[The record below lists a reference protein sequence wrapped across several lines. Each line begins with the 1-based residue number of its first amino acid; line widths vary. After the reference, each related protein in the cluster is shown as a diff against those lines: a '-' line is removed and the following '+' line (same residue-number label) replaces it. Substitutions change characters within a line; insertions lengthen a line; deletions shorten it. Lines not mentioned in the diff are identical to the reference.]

1 MKTPTWL
8 VAGLAALAFSG
19 AACADKLI
27 YLTEPE
33 GEALAL
39 AAELRGPYFKLAS
52 YLETE
57 QILTFCG
64 PATIAAVL
72 NSLDV
77 ERPKPAQF
85 YPWAL
90 WTQPS
95 VFNAANQAVKPY
107 AVVEHEGLILPE
119 LAIFF
124 RNLGTHAEF
133 AHADSFS
140 LEQLRATVKATLA
153 EPGKRFVANYSR
165 KPIGQVGDG
174 HISPVAAYDSRSDRV
189 LVLDVAR
196 YKYPPVWMALSDLY
210 AGMQAVDSGSGKARG
225 YVVVSK

>member
-1 MKTPTWL
+1 MKTKWL
-8 VAGLAALAFSG
+8 MAGLAALALCTG
-19 AACADKLI
+19 VRAERLI

-77 ERPKPAQF
+77 ERPKPTQF

-90 WTQPS
+90 WTQPG
-95 VFNAANQAVKPY
+95 VFTPANQAV
-107 AVVEHEGLILPE
+107 
-119 LAIFF
+119 
-124 RNLGTHAEF
+124 
-133 AHADSFS
+133 
-140 LEQLRATVKATLA
+140 
-153 EPGKRFVANYSR
+153 
-165 KPIGQVGDG
+165 
-174 HISPVAAYDSRSDRV
+174 
-189 LVLDVAR
+189 
-196 YKYPPVWMALSDLY
+196 
-210 AGMQAVDSGSGKARG
+210 
-225 YVVVSK
+225 

>member
-1 MKTPTWL
+1 MMRR
-8 VAGLAALAFSG
+8 AAFIALALFALST

-39 AAELRGPYFKLAS
+39 GAELRGPYFKLAS

-64 PATIAAVL
+64 PATIAVVL

-77 ERPKPAQF
+77 ERPKPTQF

-90 WTQPS
+90 WTQPG
-95 VFNAANQAVKPY
+95 VFTAANQAVKPY
-107 AVVEHEGLILPE
+107 AMVEHEGLLLPE
-119 LAIFF
+119 LAAFF
-124 RNLGTHAEF
+124 RNLGTRAEF
-133 AHADSFS
+133 AHADTFT
-140 LEQLRATVKATLA
+140 LEQLRDAVRSTLA
-153 EPGKRFVANYSR
+153 APARRFVANYSR
-165 KPIGQVGDG
+165 KPIGQIGDG
-174 HISPVAAYDSRSDRV
+174 HISPVAAYDAKTDRV

-196 YKYPPVWMALSDLY
+196 YKYPPVWLTLADLY
-210 AGMQAVDSGSGKARG
+210 AGMQAVDPASGKARG

>member
-1 MKTPTWL
+1 MKTKSL
-8 VAGLAALAFSG
+8 MAGLAALALCTG
-19 AACADKLI
+19 ACADRLI

-33 GEALAL
+33 GEALVL
-39 AAELRGPYFKLAS
+39 TAELRGPYFKLAS

-72 NSLDV
+72 NSLEV

-90 WTQPS
+90 WTQPA
-95 VFNAANQAVKPY
+95 VFTPANQAVKPY
-107 AVVEHEGLILPE
+107 AVVEHEGLMLPE
-119 LAIFF
+119 LATFF
-124 RNLGTHAEF
+124 RNLGTRAEF
-133 AHADSFS
+133 SHADSFT
-140 LEQLRATVKATLA
+140 LDQLRATVKATLA
-153 EPGKRFVANYSR
+153 DPGKRLVANYSR
-165 KPIGQVGDG
+165 RPIGQAGDG
-174 HISPVAAYDSRSDRV
+174 HISPVAAYDAKTDRV

-225 YVVVSK
+225 FVVVST

>member
-1 MKTPTWL
+1 MTMKWL
-8 VAGLAALAFSG
+8 SAGLTALALCGG
-19 AACADKLI
+19 AHADRLI

-33 GEALAL
+33 GEALVL
-39 AAELRGPYFKLAS
+39 AADLRGPYFKLAS

-72 NSLDV
+72 NSLEV
-77 ERPKPAQF
+77 TRPQPTQF

-90 WTQPS
+90 WTQPG
-95 VFNAANQAVKPY
+95 VFTPANQAVKPY
-107 AVVEHEGLILPE
+107 AMVEHEGLVLSE
-119 LAIFF
+119 LATFF
-124 RNLGTHAEF
+124 RNLGTRAEF

-153 EPGKRFVANYSR
+153 DPGKRLVANYSR
-165 KPIGQVGDG
+165 KPIGQNGDG
-174 HISPVAAYDSRSDRV
+174 HISPVAAYDAKSDRV

-196 YKYPPVWMALSDLY
+196 YKYPPVWLTLPDLY
-210 AGMQAVDSGSGKARG
+210 AGMQAVDSGSGRARG
-225 YVVVSK
+225 FVVVSK